1 MLVVDGNS
9 IASISF
15 YTDNLYNFINLVL
28 SGLSKANESEVV
40 FAFDAEGKY
49 FRHTLNPDY
58 KANRV
63 SDPSRSEY
71 VNKIRLALI
80 NSGHTVLQVPTFEA
94 DDIIATI
101 HPNWIL
107 SKDRDLW
114 MLIDDRVRV
123 IDKSIV
129 DRNIVKQK
137 YGVWPELLKDYKI
150 MVGDAGD
157 NIKGVNKVGPKTAL
171 RLLEDY
177 GSLVGVL
184 QNLGKESAATQ
195 RSFQNADLQNLEKLV
210 TLRRDV
216 PLPNFEPTPFK
227 HELLGKEMAKL
238 L

>member
-1 MLVVDGNS
+1 MLIVDGNS

-15 YTDNLYNFINLVL
+15 YTDNHFNFINLVS
-28 SGLSKANESEVV
+28 SGLSKANESTVV
-40 FAFDAEGKY
+40 FAFDAEGLY
-49 FRHTLNPDY
+49 FRHTLDPSY

-63 SDPSRSEY
+63 NDPNRSEY

-80 NSGHTVLQVPTFEA
+80 DSGHTVLQVPEFEA

-114 MLIDDRVRV
+114 MLINDRVRV

-150 MVGDAGD
+150 MVGDTGD

-195 RSFQNADLQNLEKLV
+195 RSFQNADLQILEKLV

-227 HELLGKEMAKL
+227 HELLGKELSKL